1 MAPTASSA
9 AAISFT
15 CKWMT
20 YARGGRVRDRGTV
33 IQKKTGLS
41 PAALRAL
48 SPHIEKIRDEMSDS
62 RARKIHR
69 PTAIYGEDETDER

>member
-1 MAPTASSA
+1 
-9 AAISFT
+9 
-15 CKWMT
+15 
-20 YARGGRVRDRGTV
+20 V

-41 PAALRAL
+41 AAALRAL
-48 SPHIEKIRDEMSDS
+48 SPHIDKIRDEMSDS